1 MTTDR
6 DNDPGYSMA
15 MEYPSIGMG
24 CARMPP
30 GILRS
35 ILAPELDR
43 VPPQWNARRR
53 RITDCQLSDFSFVY
67 IDIA

>member
-1 MTTDR
+1 
-6 DNDPGYSMA
+6 MA

-35 ILAPELDR
+35 ILAPEFER
-43 VPPQWNARRR
+43 VPQWNARRR
-53 RITDCQLSDFSFVY
+53 RITVCQLADFSFVY